1 MDMTPS
7 VSPPPPASETGGL
20 TKNTIIIVLVTLLL
34 LSILGINI
42 FLLLGQGMNYA
53 GQGVNSVASILS
65 PVVNQLLSTVGYASG
80 TILEKTDDALVT
92 TAKTG
97 IDIGSGAIKNV
108 ANLLKGGA
116 QGTTL
121 SDAVNTSRTRYNEP
135 TADSSINPIQK
146 PITANKTNWCLVG
159 EHQGRRGCI
168 EVGQEEKCLSGQI
181 FPTRQACLNPMYL
194 QDVSP
199 LKSVFTRS

>member
-7 VSPPPPASETGGL
+7 VSSPPPTSETGGV
-20 TKNTIIIVLVTLLL
+20 TKTTIIIVLVALLL

-108 ANLLKGGA
+108 ANLLKGGS

-121 SDAVNTSRTRYNEP
+121 SDAVNTSRTRRNEP
-135 TADSSINPIQK
+135 SADSSINPIQK

-168 EVGQEEKCLSGQI
+168 EVGEEEKCLSGQI

-199 LKSVFTRS
+199 LKSVSTRS

>member
-1 MDMTPS
+1 MDMNPS
-7 VSPPPPASETGGL
+7 ISSPAPTSETGGVNK
-20 TKNTIIIVLVTLLL
+20 TTIIIVLSALLL

-42 FLLLGQGMNYA
+42 FLLLGEGMNYA
-53 GQGVNSVASILS
+53 GQGVNHVASILS
-65 PVVNQLLSTVGYASG
+65 PAVYQLLSTVGYASG
-80 TILEKTDDALVT
+80 TILEKTDDALVAT
-92 TAKTG
+92 SKTG
-97 IDIGSGAIKNV
+97 IDIAGGAIKDV

-121 SDAVNTSRTRYNEP
+121 SDAVNTSRTRHHEP
-135 TADSSINPIQK
+135 SADSSINPIQK

-168 EVGQEEKCLSGQI
+168 EVGEEEKCLSGQI
-181 FPTRQACLNPMYL
+181 FPTRQSCLNPMYL

-199 LKSVFTRS
+199 LKSVSTRS